1 MIAPTR
7 RSGFL
12 FLRPASGLILFP
24 TGPDSTTS
32 TSRVDRDELEMI
44 YEWKVASLWERC
56 GSKALGIPA
65 ALLNSDRVHLEI

>member
-7 RSGFL
+7 GSGFL

-24 TGPDSTTS
+24 TGPDSTKS

-44 YEWKVASLWERC
+44 LQVGGGISVERYGPRSLR
-56 GSKALGIPA
+56 IPP
-65 ALLNSDRVHLEI
+65 ALLSSDRVHLDI